1 MKKPVKIALWT
12 LLTPIALLILLTA
25 LFYFPPFQNWMV
37 GRVAA
42 IASEKT
48 GMEIS
53 VERVNLAFPLDL
65 AVDGVRVLKQN
76 DSLPQLKDTIADI
89 KHTVVDVQLLPLLSQ
104 RVEVDELDIR
114 SIQFN
119 TTDFISSARVKGHA
133 RELLV
138 RSHGIDLKQS
148 DVMLDRV
155 MLDGANIDVQ
165 LSDTAQEDTT
175 QSENLWKIRLAQLQ
189 IKKSAVTLHMPGDT
203 LEIGAYLGDARVK
216 DGLFDLRQG
225 IYQTG
230 RVDIGGSRV
239 TYDNNFEPIQKGLDY
254 NHISLSGVSLA
265 LDSLKYEDPNLLVKI
280 RSAALKEK
288 SGLQLTHLS
297 GTVKMDSTTLFVEN
311 MLAAMPESK
320 INLDMSMDLNA
331 FDEVNPGSLKVDAK
345 AELGKNDLMLFM
357 QDMPAK
363 FKTGWPHRPLIVTA
377 KADGNLQRL
386 NVSQLSA
393 ELPTAFKATATG
405 YIANMLDT
413 KNLLANLDVDIK
425 TYNLNFATSSFLDAD
440 LQKMVRVPSGIGMRG
455 HVSASGSTYTADVK
469 ASYGGGIVSLNG
481 RCNVATMAY
490 KADISARSLP
500 LQKFLPTMGL
510 SPFTGKIK
518 VDGIGTD
525 IYSRKTR
532 LDAEAEIGSFRYG
545 DFDLSGTTAS
555 VKVND
560 GKAYSNI
567 HCINELLKGDI
578 GLDALLDK
586 KDVRA
591 TLTCSL
597 DKADLY
603 GMKLTESPLTTSL
616 CAHMDVS
623 SDMDEYYKL
632 QGYVSDMLIRDTA
645 SVFRTEELSID
656 ATTRRDSTWA
666 KVYSGDLAL
675 DFTASGGYKRLM
687 YVADNLIA
695 ELNRQIARKYISQD
709 SIKQVFPTGHLTM
722 HVGQDN
728 FAYAYA
734 ARMGYAFRE
743 LNADISTSPADGL
756 NGYAQIDSLYAFD
769 MQLDKVRLDLSTED
783 NVFKYKAQ
791 VKNEKDNPQYC
802 FNALLDG
809 SLFETGSNCNLAL
822 YDANDKLG
830 LKLGL
835 KAMLEPNGI
844 RIKLADS
851 NVVLGYRNFTAND
864 DNYVF
869 MADNNRVSANM
880 ILKADDGTGLQVYSD
895 DENEDALQDITLGI
909 SHLDLASIVG
919 IVPYMPDV
927 KGVIDGDFHVIQT
940 EKELSVSSSVDVS
953 KFFYEGTDMGDLSTE
968 FVYMPQEDGGH
979 YVDGILSH
987 NGNEIGT
994 IKGTYTPGETD
1005 GTLNA
1010 DVDLARFP
1018 LSLANGFVPDQ
1029 IVGLKGYGD
1038 GRLKMNGPLSRL
1050 DVEGE
1055 VDLDSAYLVSI
1066 PYGLEM
1072 RFDNRPVQIKGSKL
1086 LLDNFNMYANNDQ
1099 PLVINGY
1106 IDFTDVSNMKATMR
1120 MKARKF
1126 LLVDAKENR
1135 KSEAFGKAY
1144 VNFDGYMN
1152 GPLSALQIRGNL
1164 DVLGSTDVTYIM
1176 RDTPLTT
1183 DNKLEEL
1190 VKFTDF
1196 NQQEEASIVR
1206 PPIEGLY
1213 MDLNISI
1220 ADGARVFCALNT
1232 TKTNYL
1238 DVMGGGDL
1246 RMIYSADDLRLTGR
1260 YTLKSGEM
1268 KYSLPVIPLKT
1279 FTITEGSYVEF
1290 TGEVM
1295 NPTLNITAT
1304 ETTKAN
1310 VTTDGSARSVTFNC
1324 GVVIT
1329 QTLNNMGLEFI
1340 ISAPEDV
1347 TLNSELQA
1355 MSKEERGKLAVTML
1369 TTGMYLNESNLSSFS
1384 MNDALNSFLQSEINT
1399 ISGNALRTLDLS
1411 IGLDNTKDAA
1421 GALHTDYTFKFAKR
1435 FWNNRIRVVIGG
1447 KVSSTQASAENL
1459 FDNVA
1464 FEYRLDQSANA
1475 NLRLFYDRATYD
1487 YLEGYVGQYGVG
1499 IAWKRKLQS
1508 LRELVDFRKWFRK
1521 DTQSVIPSITND
1533 SVNAKKGETK

>member
-1 MKKPVKIALWT
+1 M
-12 LLTPIALLILLTA
+12 LLILLTA

-37 GRVAA
+37 RRVAA

-53 VERVNLAFPLDL
+53 VERVRLAFPLDL
-65 AVDGVRVLKQN
+65 AVDGVTVLKQN
-76 DSLPQLKDTIADI
+76 DSLPQMKDTIADI
-89 KHTVVDVQLLPLLSQ
+89 KRTVVNVQLLPLVSQ
-104 RVEVDELDIR
+104 RVEVNELDIR

-119 TTDFISSARVKGHA
+119 TTDFIPSARVKGSA
-133 RELLV
+133 SELLV

-148 DVMLDRV
+148 DVMLNKV
-155 MLDGANIDVQ
+155 MLDGAKIDVQ
-165 LSDTAQEDTT
+165 LSDTVKEDTT
-175 QSENLWKIRLAQLQ
+175 ESENLWKIHLAQLQ
-189 IKKSAVTLHMPGDT
+189 IKKSDVTIHMPGDT
-203 LEIGAYLGDARVK
+203 LQIGAYLGDARVS
-216 DGLFDLRQG
+216 DGLFDLHEG

-230 RVDIGGSRV
+230 KVDVKGSRI
-239 TYDNNFEPIQKGLDY
+239 TYDNNFEPLQKGLDY
-254 NHISLSGVSLA
+254 NHISLSGVSLT
-265 LDSLKYEDPNLLVKI
+265 LDALKYQEPNLLVKI

-320 INLDMSMDLNA
+320 INLDMSMDMNA
-331 FDEVNPGSLKVDAK
+331 FDEVNPGKLKVDAK

-357 QDMPAK
+357 QDMPVK
-363 FKTGWPHRPLIVTA
+363 FKANWPHHPLVVSA
-377 KADGNLQRL
+377 KADGNLQQL

-405 YIANMLDT
+405 YVANMLDM
-413 KNLLANLDVDIK
+413 KNLLANLDIDIK

-440 LQKMVRVPSGIGMRG
+440 LRKMICVPSGIGLRG
-455 HVSASGSTYTADVK
+455 HVSASANTCMADLK
-469 ASYGGGIVSLNG
+469 ASYGGGSLNLNG
-481 RCNVATMAY
+481 RYNLSTMAY
-490 KADISARSLP
+490 KADISAHALP

-510 SPFTGKIK
+510 SPFTGKMK

-525 IYSRKTR
+525 IYSRKTH

-545 DFDLSGTTAS
+545 DFDLSGTTAT
-555 VKVND
+555 VKVHD
-560 GKAYSNI
+560 GTAYSNI
-567 HCINELLKGDI
+567 HCINEFLKGDI

-586 KDVRA
+586 KNVRA

-603 GMKLTESPLTTSL
+603 GMKLTETPLSTSL
-616 CAHMDVS
+616 CAHVDVS

-632 QGYVSDMLIRDTA
+632 QGYVSDVLIKDTA
-645 SVFRTEELSID
+645 SVFRTEELSVD
-656 ATTRRDSTWA
+656 ATTRKDSTWA

-675 DFTASGGYKRLM
+675 DFSASGGYKRLM
-687 YVADNLIA
+687 DVAGNLSA
-695 ELNRQIARKYISQD
+695 ELERQIARKYISQD
-709 SIKQVFPTGHLTM
+709 SIKQVFPIGHLTM
-722 HVGQDN
+722 HLGQDN
-728 FAYAYA
+728 FVYAYA
-734 ARMGYAFRE
+734 TRMGYAFRE
-743 LNADISTSPADGL
+743 INADISSSPIDGL
-756 NGYAQIDSLYAFD
+756 NGYAQVDSLYAFD
-769 MQLDKVRLDLSTED
+769 MQLDKVRLDLETED

-844 RIKLADS
+844 RIKLADTKA
-851 NVVLGYRNFTAND
+851 VLGYRNFSAND
-864 DNYVF
+864 DNYLF
-869 MADNNRVSANM
+869 LADNKRVSANL
-880 ILKADDGTGLQVYSD
+880 ILKADDGTGLQVYSND
-895 DENEDALQDITLGI
+895 DNEDALQDITLGI
-909 SHLDLASIVG
+909 SHLDLESIVG

-940 EKELSVSSSVDVS
+940 ETELSVSSSVDVN
-953 KFFYEGTDMGDLSTE
+953 KFFYEGTNMGDLSTE

-987 NGNEIGT
+987 NRNEIGT
-994 IKGTYTPGETD
+994 IKGTFTPGETD
-1005 GTLNA
+1005 GRLDA

-1018 LSLANGFVPDQ
+1018 LNLVNGFVPDQ

-1038 GRLKMNGPLSRL
+1038 GRLTMNGPLSKL

-1055 VDLDSAYLVSI
+1055 IDLDSAYLVSI

-1072 RFDNRPVQIKGSKL
+1072 RFDNRPVKIRGSKL
-1086 LLDNFNMYANNDQ
+1086 LLENFNMYANNDQ
-1099 PLVINGY
+1099 PLVINGNM
-1106 IDFTDVSNMKATMR
+1106 DFTDVSNMKATMR
-1120 MKARKF
+1120 MKARNF

-1246 RMIYSADDLRLTGR
+1246 RMIYSSDDLRLTGR

-1304 ETTKAN
+1304 ETTKTN
-1310 VTTDGSARSVTFNC
+1310 VTTDGNARSVTFNC

-1347 TLNSELQA
+1347 TINSELQA

-1369 TTGMYLNESNLSSFS
+1369 TTGMYLNENNLSSFS

-1411 IGLDNTKDAA
+1411 IGLDNTTDAA
-1421 GALHTDYTFKFAKR
+1421 GTLHTDYTFKFAKR

-1508 LRELVDFRKWFRK
+1508 LRELIDFRRWFHK
-1521 DTQSVIPSITND
+1521 DTPSAMPSLTND
-1533 SVNAKKGETK
+1533 SVNTKKGETK

>member
-37 GRVAA
+37 RRVAA
-42 IASEKT
+42 VASEKT
-48 GMEIS
+48 GMEITVS
-53 VERVNLAFPLDL
+53 RVRLAFPLDL
-65 AVDGVRVLKQN
+65 AVDGVMVLKQN

-89 KHTVVDVQLLPLLSQ
+89 KRTVVNVQLLPLLSQ
-104 RVEVDELDIR
+104 KVEVDELDIR
-114 SIQFN
+114 AIQFN
-119 TTDFISSARVKGHA
+119 TTDFISSARVKGRA
-133 RELLV
+133 SELLV

-148 DVMLDRV
+148 DVMLNRV

-165 LSDTAQEDTT
+165 LSDTAKEDTT
-175 QSENLWKIRLAQLQ
+175 ESENLWKIRLAQLQ
-189 IKKSAVTLHMPGDT
+189 IKKSAVTVHMPDDT
-203 LEIGAYLGDARVK
+203 LQIGAYLGDAQVS
-216 DGLFDLRQG
+216 DGLFDLHNS

-230 RVDIGGSRV
+230 KVDITGSRIA
-239 TYDNNFEPIQKGLDY
+239 YDNKYEPQQNGLDY
-254 NHISLSGVSLA
+254 NHISLQGVSLA
-265 LDSLKYEDPNLLVKI
+265 LDSLKYQDPNLLVKI

-297 GTVKMDSTTLFVEN
+297 GVVKMDSTTLFVEN

-357 QDMPAK
+357 QDMPLQ
-363 FKTGWPHRPLIVTA
+363 FRTNWPHRPLLLEA
-377 KADGNLQRL
+377 KVDGNLQRL
-386 NVSQLSA
+386 NVSRLSA
-393 ELPTAFKATATG
+393 ELPSAFKATATG
-405 YIANMLDT
+405 YIANVLDT
-413 KNLLANLDVDIK
+413 KHLLANLDIDLK
-425 TYNLNFATSSFLDAD
+425 TYDLRFATSSFLDPD
-440 LQKMVRVPSGIGMRG
+440 LQKIVRVPSGIGLRG
-455 HVSASGSTYTADVK
+455 RVSASGDTYAADLK
-469 ASYGGGIVSLNG
+469 ASCGGGSALFSG

-490 KADISARSLP
+490 KADISARALP
-500 LQKFLPTMGL
+500 LQKFLPSMGL

-525 IYSRKTR
+525 IYSKKTR

-545 DFDLSGTTAS
+545 DFDLSGTTAK
-555 VKVND
+555 VKVQN
-560 GKAYSNI
+560 GMAYSNI
-567 HCINELLKGDI
+567 HCVNELLHGDI
-578 GLDALLDK
+578 GLDALINT

-591 TLTCSL
+591 TITCSL
-597 DKADLY
+597 DNADLY
-603 GMKLTESPLTTSL
+603 GMKLVESPLSTSL
-616 CAHMDVS
+616 CAHVDVS

-632 QGYVSDMLIRDTA
+632 QGYVSDVVIRDTA
-645 SVFRTEELSID
+645 SLFRTEELSID
-656 ATTRRDSTWA
+656 ATTRKDSTWA
-666 KVYSGDLAL
+666 QIYSGDLSL
-675 DFTASGGYKRLM
+675 DFSASGGYKRLM
-687 YVADNLIA
+687 DVTGNLA
-695 ELNRQIARKYISQD
+695 SELQRQIARKYISQD
-709 SIKQVFPTGHLTM
+709 SIKQVFPIGHLTM

-734 ARMGYAFRE
+734 TRMGYQFRE
-743 LNADISTSPADGL
+743 INADIKTSPIDGL

-769 MQLDKVRLDLSTED
+769 MQLDKVRLDLETVD
-783 NVFKYKAQ
+783 NVFRYKAQ

-835 KAMLEPNGI
+835 KALLEPNGI
-844 RIKLADS
+844 RVRLADT
-851 NVVLGYRNFTAND
+851 NAVLGYRNFTANE
-864 DNYVF
+864 DNYLF
-869 MADNNRVSANM
+869 MADNGRVSANM
-880 ILKADDGTGLQVYSD
+880 ILKADDGTGLQIYSD
-895 DENEDALQDITLGI
+895 DDNEDALQDITLGI
-909 SHLDLASIVG
+909 SHLDLNSIVG

-927 KGVIDGDFHVIQT
+927 KGVVNGDFHVIQT
-940 EKELSVSSSVDVS
+940 EKELSVSSSVDVN
-953 KFFYEGTDMGDLSTE
+953 KFFYEGTDMGDLSSE
-968 FVYMPQEDGGH
+968 FVYMPQEGGGH

-987 NGNEIGT
+987 DGKEIGT

-1005 GTLNA
+1005 GSLNA
-1010 DVDLARFP
+1010 NVDLARFP
-1018 LSLANGFVPDQ
+1018 LSLVNGFVPDQ

-1038 GRLKMNGPLSRL
+1038 GKLKMNGPLSRL

-1055 VDLDSAYLVSI
+1055 VDLDSAYLVSV

-1099 PLVINGY
+1099 PLVINGNM
-1106 IDFTDVSNMKATMR
+1106 DFTDVSNMKATMR

-1135 KSEAFGKAY
+1135 RSEAFGKAY

-1164 DVLGSTDVTYIM
+1164 DVLGSTDITYIM

-1183 DNKLEEL
+1183 DNKLDEL

-1196 NQQEEASIVR
+1196 NQQEEASITR

-1220 ADGARVFCALNT
+1220 AEGARVFCALNT

-1246 RMIYSADDLRLTGR
+1246 RMIYSSDDLRLTGR

-1290 TGEVM
+1290 TSEVM

-1304 ETTKAN
+1304 ETTKSN
-1310 VTTDGSARSVTFNC
+1310 VTTDGNTRSVTFNC

-1329 QTLNNMGLEFI
+1329 QTLNNMGLEFV

-1347 TLNSELQA
+1347 TINSELQA

-1369 TTGMYLNESNLSSFS
+1369 TTGMYLNENNLSSFS

-1411 IGLDNTKDAA
+1411 IGLDNTRDAA

-1435 FWNNRIRVVIGG
+1435 FWNNRIRIVVGG

-1508 LRELVDFRKWFRK
+1508 LRELIDFRKWFRK
-1521 DTQSVIPSITND
+1521 DESLTDTNLAGD
-1533 SVNAKKGETK
+1533 SLKTKKGVTK

>member
-1 MKKPVKIALWT
+1 M
-12 LLTPIALLILLTA
+12 LLILLTA

-37 GRVAA
+37 RRVAA

-48 GMEIS
+48 DMEIS
-53 VERVNLAFPLDL
+53 VERVRLAFPLDL
-65 AVDGVRVLKQN
+65 AVDGVTVLKQN
-76 DSLPQLKDTIADI
+76 DSLPQMKDTIADI
-89 KHTVVDVQLLPLLSQ
+89 KRTVVNVQLLPLFSQ

-119 TTDFISSARVKGHA
+119 TTDFIPSARVKGSA
-133 RELLV
+133 SELLV

-148 DVMLDRV
+148 DVMLNKV
-155 MLDGANIDVQ
+155 MLDGAKVDVQ
-165 LSDTAQEDTT
+165 LSDTVKEDTT
-175 QSENLWKIRLAQLQ
+175 ESENLWKIHLAKLQ
-189 IKKSAVTLHMPGDT
+189 IKKSDVTIHMPDDT
-203 LEIGAYLGDARVK
+203 LQIGAYLGDARVS
-216 DGLFDLRQG
+216 DGLFDLHEG

-230 RVDIGGSRV
+230 KVDVKGSRI
-239 TYDNNFEPIQKGLDY
+239 TYDNNFEPLQKGLDY
-254 NHISLSGVSLA
+254 NHISLSGVSLT
-265 LDSLKYEDPNLLVKI
+265 LDALKYQEPNLLVKI

-320 INLDMSMDLNA
+320 INLDMSMDMNA
-331 FDEVNPGSLKVDAK
+331 FDEVNPGKLKVDAK

-357 QDMPAK
+357 QDMPVK
-363 FKTGWPHRPLIVTA
+363 FKANWPHHPLVVSA

-405 YIANMLDT
+405 YVVNMLDM
-413 KNLLANLDVDIK
+413 KNLLANLDIDIK

-440 LQKMVRVPSGIGMRG
+440 LRKMICVPSGIGLRG
-455 HVSASGSTYTADVK
+455 HVSASANTCMADLK
-469 ASYGGGIVSLNG
+469 ASYGGGSLNLNG
-481 RCNVATMAY
+481 RCNLSTMAY
-490 KADISARSLP
+490 KADISAHALP

-510 SPFTGKIK
+510 SPFTGKMK

-525 IYSRKTR
+525 IYSRKTH

-545 DFDLSGTTAS
+545 DFDLSGTTAT
-555 VKVND
+555 VKVHD
-560 GKAYSNI
+560 GTAYSNI
-567 HCINELLKGDI
+567 HCINEFLKGDI

-586 KDVRA
+586 KNVRA

-603 GMKLTESPLTTSL
+603 GMKLTETPLSTSL
-616 CAHMDVS
+616 CAHVDVS

-632 QGYVSDMLIRDTA
+632 QGYVSDVLIKDTA
-645 SVFRTEELSID
+645 SVFRTEELSVD
-656 ATTRRDSTWA
+656 ATTRKDSTWA

-675 DFTASGGYKRLM
+675 DFSASGGYKRLM
-687 YVADNLIA
+687 DVAGNLSA
-695 ELNRQIARKYISQD
+695 ELERQIARKYISQD
-709 SIKQVFPTGHLTM
+709 SIKQVFPIGHLTM
-722 HVGQDN
+722 HLGQDN
-728 FAYAYA
+728 FVYAYA
-734 ARMGYAFRE
+734 TRMGYAFRE
-743 LNADISTSPADGL
+743 INADISSSPIDGL
-756 NGYAQIDSLYAFD
+756 NGYAQVDSLYAFD
-769 MQLDKVRLDLSTED
+769 MQLDKVRLDLETED

-822 YDANDKLG
+822 YDANDNLG

-844 RIKLADS
+844 RIKLADTKA
-851 NVVLGYRNFTAND
+851 VLGYRNFSAND
-864 DNYVF
+864 DNYLF
-869 MADNNRVSANM
+869 LADNKRVSANL
-880 ILKADDGTGLQVYSD
+880 ILKADDGTGLQVYSND
-895 DENEDALQDITLGI
+895 DNEDALQDITLGI
-909 SHLDLASIVG
+909 SHLDLESIVG

-940 EKELSVSSSVDVS
+940 EKELSVSSSVDVN
-953 KFFYEGTDMGDLSTE
+953 KFFYEGTNMGDLSTE

-994 IKGTYTPGETD
+994 IKGTFTPGETD
-1005 GTLNA
+1005 GRLDA

-1018 LSLANGFVPDQ
+1018 LNLVNGFVPDQ

-1038 GRLKMNGPLSRL
+1038 GRLKMNGPLSKL

-1055 VDLDSAYLVSI
+1055 IDLDSAYLVSI

-1072 RFDNRPVQIKGSKL
+1072 RFDNRPVKIKGSKL
-1086 LLDNFNMYANNDQ
+1086 LLENFNMYANNDQ
-1099 PLVINGY
+1099 PLVINGNM
-1106 IDFTDVSNMKATMR
+1106 DFTDVSNMKATMR
-1120 MKARKF
+1120 MKARNF

-1246 RMIYSADDLRLTGR
+1246 RMIYSSDDLRLTGR

-1304 ETTKAN
+1304 ETTKTN
-1310 VTTDGSARSVTFNC
+1310 VTTDGNARSVTFNC

-1347 TLNSELQA
+1347 TINSELQA

-1369 TTGMYLNESNLSSFS
+1369 TTGMYLNENNLSSFS

-1411 IGLDNTKDAA
+1411 IGLDNTTDAA
-1421 GALHTDYTFKFAKR
+1421 GTLHTDYTFKFAKR

-1508 LRELVDFRKWFRK
+1508 LRELIDFRRWFHK
-1521 DTQSVIPSITND
+1521 DTPSAMPSLTND
-1533 SVNAKKGETK
+1533 SVNTKKGETK

>member
-1 MKKPVKIALWT
+1 M
-12 LLTPIALLILLTA
+12 LLILLTA

-37 GRVAA
+37 RRVAA

-53 VERVNLAFPLDL
+53 VERVRLAFPLDL
-65 AVDGVRVLKQN
+65 AVDGVTVLKQN
-76 DSLPQLKDTIADI
+76 DSLPQMKDTIADI
-89 KHTVVDVQLLPLLSQ
+89 KRTVVNVQLLPLFSQ

-119 TTDFISSARVKGHA
+119 TTDFIPSARVKGSA
-133 RELLV
+133 SELLV

-148 DVMLDRV
+148 DVMLNKV
-155 MLDGANIDVQ
+155 MLDGAKIDVQ
-165 LSDTAQEDTT
+165 LSDTVKEDTT
-175 QSENLWKIRLAQLQ
+175 ESENLWKIHLAQLQ
-189 IKKSAVTLHMPGDT
+189 IKKSDVTIHMPGDT
-203 LEIGAYLGDARVK
+203 LQIGAYLGDARVS
-216 DGLFDLRQG
+216 DGLFDLHEG

-230 RVDIGGSRV
+230 KVDVIGSRI
-239 TYDNNFEPIQKGLDY
+239 TYDNNFEPLQKGLDY

-265 LDSLKYEDPNLLVKI
+265 LDSLKYQEPNLLVKI

-320 INLDMSMDLNA
+320 INLDMSMDMNA
-331 FDEVNPGSLKVDAK
+331 FDEVNPGKLKVDAK

-363 FKTGWPHRPLIVTA
+363 FKVNWPHHPLIVSA

-405 YIANMLDT
+405 YVVNMLDM
-413 KNLLANLDVDIK
+413 KNLLANLDIDIK

-440 LQKMVRVPSGIGMRG
+440 LRKMICVPSGIGLRG
-455 HVSASGSTYTADVK
+455 HVSASANTCMADLK
-469 ASYGGGIVSLNG
+469 ASYGGGSLNLNG
-481 RCNVATMAY
+481 RCNLSTMAY
-490 KADISARSLP
+490 KADISAHALP

-510 SPFTGKIK
+510 SPFTGKMK

-525 IYSRKTR
+525 IYSRKTH

-545 DFDLSGTTAS
+545 DFDLSGTTAT
-555 VKVND
+555 VKVHD
-560 GKAYSNI
+560 GTAYSNI
-567 HCINELLKGDI
+567 HCINEFLKGDI

-586 KDVRA
+586 KNVRA

-603 GMKLTESPLTTSL
+603 GMKLTETPLSTSL
-616 CAHMDVS
+616 CAHVDVS

-632 QGYVSDMLIRDTA
+632 QGYVSDVLIKDTA
-645 SVFRTEELSID
+645 SVFRTEELSVD
-656 ATTRRDSTWA
+656 ATTRKDSTWA

-675 DFTASGGYKRLM
+675 DFSASGGYKRLM
-687 YVADNLIA
+687 DVAGNLSA
-695 ELNRQIARKYISQD
+695 ELERQIARKYISQD
-709 SIKQVFPTGHLTM
+709 SIKQVFPIGHLTM
-722 HVGQDN
+722 HLGQDN
-728 FAYAYA
+728 FVYAYA
-734 ARMGYAFRE
+734 TRMGYAFRE
-743 LNADISTSPADGL
+743 INADISSSPIDGL
-756 NGYAQIDSLYAFD
+756 NGYAQVDSLYAFD
-769 MQLDKVRLDLSTED
+769 MQLDKVRLDLETED

-844 RIKLADS
+844 RIKLADTKA
-851 NVVLGYRNFTAND
+851 VLGYRNFSAND
-864 DNYVF
+864 DNYLF
-869 MADNNRVSANM
+869 LADNKRVSANL
-880 ILKADDGTGLQVYSD
+880 ILKADDGTGLQVYSND
-895 DENEDALQDITLGI
+895 DNEDALQDITLGI
-909 SHLDLASIVG
+909 SHLDLESIVG

-940 EKELSVSSSVDVS
+940 EKELSVSSSVDVN
-953 KFFYEGTDMGDLSTE
+953 KFFYEGTNMGDLSTE

-994 IKGTYTPGETD
+994 IKGTFTPGETD
-1005 GTLNA
+1005 GRLDA

-1018 LSLANGFVPDQ
+1018 LNLVNGFVPDQ

-1038 GRLKMNGPLSRL
+1038 GRLKMNGPLSKL

-1055 VDLDSAYLVSI
+1055 IDLDSAYLVSI

-1072 RFDNRPVQIKGSKL
+1072 RFDNRPVKIRGSKL
-1086 LLDNFNMYANNDQ
+1086 LLENFNMYANNDQ
-1099 PLVINGY
+1099 PLVINGN

-1120 MKARKF
+1120 MKARNF

-1246 RMIYSADDLRLTGR
+1246 RMIYSSDDLRLTGR

-1304 ETTKAN
+1304 ETTKTN
-1310 VTTDGSARSVTFNC
+1310 VTTDGNARSVTFNC

-1347 TLNSELQA
+1347 TINSELQA

-1369 TTGMYLNESNLSSFS
+1369 TTGMYLNENNLSSFS

-1411 IGLDNTKDAA
+1411 IGLDNTTDAA
-1421 GALHTDYTFKFAKR
+1421 GTLHTDYTFKFAKR

-1508 LRELVDFRKWFRK
+1508 LRELIDFRRWFHK
-1521 DTQSVIPSITND
+1521 DTPSAMPSLTND
-1533 SVNAKKGETK
+1533 SVNTKKGETK

>member
-1 MKKPVKIALWT
+1 M
-12 LLTPIALLILLTA
+12 LLILLTA

-37 GRVAA
+37 RRVAA

-53 VERVNLAFPLDL
+53 VERVRLAFPLDL
-65 AVDGVRVLKQN
+65 AVDGVTVLKQN
-76 DSLPQLKDTIADI
+76 DSLPQMKDTIADI
-89 KHTVVDVQLLPLLSQ
+89 KRTVVNVQLLPLFSQ

-119 TTDFISSARVKGHA
+119 TTDFIPSARVKGSA
-133 RELLV
+133 SELLV

-148 DVMLDRV
+148 DVMLNKV
-155 MLDGANIDVQ
+155 MLDGAKIDVQ
-165 LSDTAQEDTT
+165 LSDTVKEDTT
-175 QSENLWKIRLAQLQ
+175 ESENLWKIHLAQLQ
-189 IKKSAVTLHMPGDT
+189 IKKSDVTIHMPGDT
-203 LEIGAYLGDARVK
+203 LQIGAYLGDARVS
-216 DGLFDLRQG
+216 DGLFDLHEG

-230 RVDIGGSRV
+230 KVDVKGSRI
-239 TYDNNFEPIQKGLDY
+239 TYDNNFEPLQKGLDY
-254 NHISLSGVSLA
+254 NHISLSGVSLI
-265 LDSLKYEDPNLLVKI
+265 LDALKYQEPNLLVKI

-320 INLDMSMDLNA
+320 INLDMSMDMNA
-331 FDEVNPGSLKVDAK
+331 FDEVNPGKLKVDAK

-357 QDMPAK
+357 QDMPVK
-363 FKTGWPHRPLIVTA
+363 FKANWPYHPLIVSA

-386 NVSQLSA
+386 NVSQLSV

-405 YIANMLDT
+405 YVANMLDT
-413 KNLLANLDVDIK
+413 KNLLANLDIDIK

-440 LQKMVRVPSGIGMRG
+440 LRKMICVPSGIGLRG
-455 HVSASGSTYTADVK
+455 HVSASANTCMADLK
-469 ASYGGGIVSLNG
+469 ASYGGGSLNLNG
-481 RCNVATMAY
+481 RCNLSTMAY
-490 KADISARSLP
+490 KADISAHALP

-510 SPFTGKIK
+510 SPFTGKMK

-525 IYSRKTR
+525 IYSRKTH

-545 DFDLSGTTAS
+545 DFDLSGTTAT
-555 VKVND
+555 VKVHD
-560 GKAYSNI
+560 GTAYSNI
-567 HCINELLKGDI
+567 HCINEFLKGDI

-586 KDVRA
+586 KNVRA

-603 GMKLTESPLTTSL
+603 GMKLTETPLSTSL
-616 CAHMDVS
+616 CAHVDVS

-632 QGYVSDMLIRDTA
+632 QGYVSDVLIKDTA
-645 SVFRTEELSID
+645 SVFRTEELSVD
-656 ATTRRDSTWA
+656 ATTRKDSTWA

-675 DFTASGGYKRLM
+675 DFSASGGYKRLM
-687 YVADNLIA
+687 DVAGNLSA
-695 ELNRQIARKYISQD
+695 ELERQIARKYISQD
-709 SIKQVFPTGHLTM
+709 SIKQVFPIGHLTM
-722 HVGQDN
+722 HLGQDN
-728 FAYAYA
+728 FVYAYA
-734 ARMGYAFRE
+734 TRMGYAFRE
-743 LNADISTSPADGL
+743 INADISSSPIDGL
-756 NGYAQIDSLYAFD
+756 NGYAQVDSLYAFD
-769 MQLDKVRLDLSTED
+769 MQLDKVRLDLETED

-844 RIKLADS
+844 RIKLADTKA
-851 NVVLGYRNFTAND
+851 VLGYRNFSAND
-864 DNYVF
+864 DNYLF
-869 MADNNRVSANM
+869 LADNKRVSANL
-880 ILKADDGTGLQVYSD
+880 ILKADDGTGLQVYSND
-895 DENEDALQDITLGI
+895 DNEDALQDITLGI
-909 SHLDLASIVG
+909 SHLDLESIVG

-940 EKELSVSSSVDVS
+940 EKELSVSSSVDVN
-953 KFFYEGTDMGDLSTE
+953 KFFYEGTNMGDLSTE

-994 IKGTYTPGETD
+994 IKGTFTPGETD
-1005 GTLNA
+1005 GRLDA

-1018 LSLANGFVPDQ
+1018 LNLVNGFVPDQ

-1038 GRLKMNGPLSRL
+1038 GRLKMNGPLSKL

-1055 VDLDSAYLVSI
+1055 IDLDSAYLVSI

-1072 RFDNRPVQIKGSKL
+1072 RFDNRPVKIKGSKL
-1086 LLDNFNMYANNDQ
+1086 LLENFNMYANNDQ
-1099 PLVINGY
+1099 PLVINGNM
-1106 IDFTDVSNMKATMR
+1106 DFTDVSNMKATMR
-1120 MKARKF
+1120 MKARNF

-1246 RMIYSADDLRLTGR
+1246 RMIYSSDDLRLTGR

-1304 ETTKAN
+1304 ETTKTN
-1310 VTTDGSARSVTFNC
+1310 VTTDGNARSVTFNC

-1347 TLNSELQA
+1347 TINSELQA

-1369 TTGMYLNESNLSSFS
+1369 TTGMYLNENNLSSFS

-1411 IGLDNTKDAA
+1411 IGLDNTTDAA
-1421 GALHTDYTFKFAKR
+1421 GTLHTDYTFKFAKR

-1508 LRELVDFRKWFRK
+1508 LRELIDFRRWFHK
-1521 DTQSVIPSITND
+1521 DTPSAMPSLTND
-1533 SVNAKKGETK
+1533 SVNTKKGETK

>member
-1 MKKPVKIALWT
+1 M
-12 LLTPIALLILLTA
+12 LLILLTA

-37 GRVAA
+37 RRVAA

-53 VERVNLAFPLDL
+53 VERVRLAFPLDL
-65 AVDGVRVLKQN
+65 AVDGVTVLKQN
-76 DSLPQLKDTIADI
+76 DSLPQMKDTIADI
-89 KHTVVDVQLLPLLSQ
+89 KRTVVNVQLLPLFSQ

-119 TTDFISSARVKGHA
+119 TTDFIPSARVKGSA
-133 RELLV
+133 SELLV

-148 DVMLDRV
+148 DVMLNKV
-155 MLDGANIDVQ
+155 MLDGAKIDVQ
-165 LSDTAQEDTT
+165 LSDTVKEDTT
-175 QSENLWKIRLAQLQ
+175 ESENLWKIHLAQLQ
-189 IKKSAVTLHMPGDT
+189 IKKSDVTIHMPGDT
-203 LEIGAYLGDARVK
+203 LQIGAYLGDARVS
-216 DGLFDLRQG
+216 DGLFDLHEG

-230 RVDIGGSRV
+230 KVDVKGSRI
-239 TYDNNFEPIQKGLDY
+239 TYDNNFEPLQKGLDY

-265 LDSLKYEDPNLLVKI
+265 LDSLKYQEPNLLVKI

-320 INLDMSMDLNA
+320 INLDMSMDMNA
-331 FDEVNPGSLKVDAK
+331 FDEVNPGKLKVDAK

-357 QDMPAK
+357 QDMPVK
-363 FKTGWPHRPLIVTA
+363 FKANWPHHPLVVSA

-386 NVSQLSA
+386 NVSQLSV

-405 YIANMLDT
+405 YVANMLDT
-413 KNLLANLDVDIK
+413 KNLLANLDIDIK

-440 LQKMVRVPSGIGMRG
+440 LRKMICVPSGIGLRG
-455 HVSASGSTYTADVK
+455 HVSASANTCMADLK
-469 ASYGGGIVSLNG
+469 ASYGGGSLNLNG
-481 RCNVATMAY
+481 RCNLSTMAY
-490 KADISARSLP
+490 KADISAHALP

-510 SPFTGKIK
+510 SPFTGKMK

-525 IYSRKTR
+525 IYSRKTH
-532 LDAEAEIGSFRYG
+532 LDAKAEIGSFRYG
-545 DFDLSGTTAS
+545 DFDLSGTTAT
-555 VKVND
+555 VKVHD
-560 GKAYSNI
+560 GTAYSNI
-567 HCINELLKGDI
+567 HCINEFLKGDI

-586 KDVRA
+586 KNVRA

-603 GMKLTESPLTTSL
+603 GMKLTETPLSTSL
-616 CAHMDVS
+616 CAHVDVS

-632 QGYVSDMLIRDTA
+632 QGYVSDVLIKDTA
-645 SVFRTEELSID
+645 SVFRTEELSVD
-656 ATTRRDSTWA
+656 ATTRKDSTWA

-675 DFTASGGYKRLM
+675 DFSASGGYKRLM
-687 YVADNLIA
+687 DVAGNLSA
-695 ELNRQIARKYISQD
+695 ELERQIARKYISQD
-709 SIKQVFPTGHLTM
+709 SIKQVFPIGHLTM
-722 HVGQDN
+722 HLGQDN
-728 FAYAYA
+728 FVYAYA
-734 ARMGYAFRE
+734 TRMGYAFRE
-743 LNADISTSPADGL
+743 INADISSSPIDGL
-756 NGYAQIDSLYAFD
+756 NGYAQVDSLYAFD
-769 MQLDKVRLDLSTED
+769 MQLDKVRLDLETED

-822 YDANDKLG
+822 YDANDNLG

-844 RIKLADS
+844 RIKLADTKA
-851 NVVLGYRNFTAND
+851 VLGYRNFSAND
-864 DNYVF
+864 DNYLF
-869 MADNNRVSANM
+869 LADNKRVSANL
-880 ILKADDGTGLQVYSD
+880 ILKADDGTGLQVYSND
-895 DENEDALQDITLGI
+895 DNEDALQDITLGI
-909 SHLDLASIVG
+909 SHLDLESIVG

-940 EKELSVSSSVDVS
+940 EKELSVSSSVDVN
-953 KFFYEGTDMGDLSTE
+953 KFFYEGTNMGDLSTE

-994 IKGTYTPGETD
+994 IKGTFTPGETD
-1005 GTLNA
+1005 GRLDA

-1018 LSLANGFVPDQ
+1018 LNLVNGFVPDQ

-1038 GRLKMNGPLSRL
+1038 GRLKMNGPLSKL

-1055 VDLDSAYLVSI
+1055 IDLDSAYLVSI

-1072 RFDNRPVQIKGSKL
+1072 RFDNRPVKIRGSKL
-1086 LLDNFNMYANNDQ
+1086 LLENFNMYANNDQ
-1099 PLVINGY
+1099 PLVINGNM
-1106 IDFTDVSNMKATMR
+1106 DFTDVSNMKATMR
-1120 MKARKF
+1120 MKARNF

-1246 RMIYSADDLRLTGR
+1246 RMIYSSDDLRLTGR

-1304 ETTKAN
+1304 ETTKTN
-1310 VTTDGSARSVTFNC
+1310 VTTDGNARSVTFNC

-1347 TLNSELQA
+1347 TINSELQA

-1369 TTGMYLNESNLSSFS
+1369 TTGMYLNENNLSSFS

-1411 IGLDNTKDAA
+1411 IGLDNTTDAA
-1421 GALHTDYTFKFAKR
+1421 GTLHTDYTFKFAKR

-1508 LRELVDFRKWFRK
+1508 LRELIDFRRWFHK
-1521 DTQSVIPSITND
+1521 DTPSAMPSLTND
-1533 SVNAKKGETK
+1533 SVNTKKGETK

>member
-1 MKKPVKIALWT
+1 M
-12 LLTPIALLILLTA
+12 LLILLTA

-37 GRVAA
+37 RCVAA

-53 VERVNLAFPLDL
+53 VERVRLAFPLDL
-65 AVDGVRVLKQN
+65 AVDGVTVLKQN
-76 DSLPQLKDTIADI
+76 DSLPQMKDTIADI
-89 KHTVVDVQLLPLLSQ
+89 KRTVVNVQLLPLFSQ

-114 SIQFN
+114 SIEFN
-119 TTDFISSARVKGHA
+119 TTDFIPSARVKGSA
-133 RELLV
+133 SELLV

-148 DVMLDRV
+148 DVMLNKV
-155 MLDGANIDVQ
+155 MLDGAKIDVQ
-165 LSDTAQEDTT
+165 LSDTVKEDTT
-175 QSENLWKIRLAQLQ
+175 ESENLWKIHLAQLQ
-189 IKKSAVTLHMPGDT
+189 IKKSDVTIHMPGDT
-203 LEIGAYLGDARVK
+203 LQIGAYLGDARVS
-216 DGLFDLRQG
+216 DGLFDLHEG

-230 RVDIGGSRV
+230 KVDVKGSRI
-239 TYDNNFEPIQKGLDY
+239 TYDNNFEPLQKGLDY

-265 LDSLKYEDPNLLVKI
+265 LDSLKYQEPNLLVKI

-320 INLDMSMDLNA
+320 INLDMSMDMNA
-331 FDEVNPGSLKVDAK
+331 FDEVNPGKLKVDAK

-357 QDMPAK
+357 QDMPVK
-363 FKTGWPHRPLIVTA
+363 FKANWPHHPLVVSA

-386 NVSQLSA
+386 NVSQLSV

-405 YIANMLDT
+405 YVANMLDT
-413 KNLLANLDVDIK
+413 KNLLANLDIDIK

-440 LQKMVRVPSGIGMRG
+440 LRKMICVPSGIGLRG
-455 HVSASGSTYTADVK
+455 HVSASANTCMADLK
-469 ASYGGGIVSLNG
+469 ASYGGGSLNLNG
-481 RCNVATMAY
+481 RCNLSTMAY
-490 KADISARSLP
+490 KADISAHALP

-510 SPFTGKIK
+510 SPFTGKMK

-525 IYSRKTR
+525 IYSRKTH
-532 LDAEAEIGSFRYG
+532 LDAKAEIGSFRYG
-545 DFDLSGTTAS
+545 DFDLSGTTAT
-555 VKVND
+555 VKVHD
-560 GKAYSNI
+560 GTAYSNI
-567 HCINELLKGDI
+567 HCINEFLKGDI

-586 KDVRA
+586 KNVRA

-603 GMKLTESPLTTSL
+603 GMKLTETPLSTSL
-616 CAHMDVS
+616 CAHVDVS

-632 QGYVSDMLIRDTA
+632 QGYVSDVLIKDTA
-645 SVFRTEELSID
+645 SVFRTEELSVD
-656 ATTRRDSTWA
+656 ATTRKDSTWA

-675 DFTASGGYKRLM
+675 DFSASGGYKRLM
-687 YVADNLIA
+687 DVAGNLSA
-695 ELNRQIARKYISQD
+695 ELERQIARKYISQD
-709 SIKQVFPTGHLTM
+709 SIKQVFPIGHLTM
-722 HVGQDN
+722 HLGQDN
-728 FAYAYA
+728 FVYAYA
-734 ARMGYAFRE
+734 TRMGYAFRE
-743 LNADISTSPADGL
+743 INADISSSPIDGL
-756 NGYAQIDSLYAFD
+756 NGYAQVDSLYAFD
-769 MQLDKVRLDLSTED
+769 MQLDKVRLDLETED

-844 RIKLADS
+844 RIKLADTKA
-851 NVVLGYRNFTAND
+851 VLGYRNFSAND
-864 DNYVF
+864 DNYLF
-869 MADNNRVSANM
+869 LADNKRVSANL
-880 ILKADDGTGLQVYSD
+880 ILKADDGTGLQVYSND
-895 DENEDALQDITLGI
+895 DNEDALQDITLGI
-909 SHLDLASIVG
+909 SHLDLESIVG

-940 EKELSVSSSVDVS
+940 EKELSVSSSVDVN
-953 KFFYEGTDMGDLSTE
+953 KFFYEGTNMGDLSTE

-994 IKGTYTPGETD
+994 IKGTFTPGETD
-1005 GTLNA
+1005 GRLDA

-1018 LSLANGFVPDQ
+1018 LNLVNGFVPDQ

-1038 GRLKMNGPLSRL
+1038 GRLKMNGPLSKL
-1050 DVEGE
+1050 DVEG
-1055 VDLDSAYLVSI
+1055 VIDLDSAYLVSI

-1072 RFDNRPVQIKGSKL
+1072 RFDNRPVKIRGSKL
-1086 LLDNFNMYANNDQ
+1086 LLENFNMYANNDQ
-1099 PLVINGY
+1099 PLVINGNM
-1106 IDFTDVSNMKATMR
+1106 DFTDVSNMKATMR
-1120 MKARKF
+1120 MKARNF

-1246 RMIYSADDLRLTGR
+1246 RMIYSSDDLRLTGR

-1304 ETTKAN
+1304 ETTKTN
-1310 VTTDGSARSVTFNC
+1310 VTTDGNARSVTFNC

-1347 TLNSELQA
+1347 TINSELQA

-1369 TTGMYLNESNLSSFS
+1369 TTGMYLNENNLSSFS

-1411 IGLDNTKDAA
+1411 IGLDNTTDAA
-1421 GALHTDYTFKFAKR
+1421 GTLHTDYTFKFAKR

-1508 LRELVDFRKWFRK
+1508 LRELIDFRRWFHK
-1521 DTQSVIPSITND
+1521 DTPSAMPSLTND
-1533 SVNAKKGETK
+1533 SVNTKKGETK